1 MPEITVIGST
11 IYADGVPFA
20 TLHEPDP
27 ARGVSFTDMD
37 RIIQQLVLSDEPEK
51 VVCPLCEVEHDG

>member
-1 MPEITVIGST
+1 MPDITVIGST
-11 IYADGVPFA
+11 LYADGVAFA

-27 ARGVSFTDMD
+27 VRGVSFTDMD
-37 RIIQQLVLSDEPEK
+37 RIVYQLVNSEQEK